1 MNTLVNH
8 TFEVENLRKDF
19 PILSR
24 EVNGKPLIYFDNGA
38 TAQKPQSVIDVVNRY
53 YSLENSN
60 IHRGVHTLSQEAT
73 SAYEEARRK
82 IQKYIGA
89 QLPEEVLFTKG
100 TTDGINLIAQTF
112 GKHFLKAGDEVVI
125 SAMEHHS
132 NIVPW
137 QMICEEKGAKLRI
150 IPIDDQGDLIMDEFK
165 QMLNSKTKLLSIT
178 HISNTLGTVNPVKEM
193 IDLAHEKNVP
203 VLVDGAQAVPHQKV
217 DVSAL
222 NCDFYAFSMH
232 KMFGPTGV
240 GILYGKKEWLDQ
252 LPPYQ
257 GGGDMIKT
265 VTFEKTTY
273 NELPHKFEAGTPNIA
288 GGIASGAAVD
298 YLNQLDWEA
307 VRLHEKDL
315 LDYATNQLN
324 QIEGLRFIGEAKV
337 KASVISFVVEGTH
350 AYDLGVIMDKIGV
363 AVRTGHH
370 CTQPLMDRFGILG
383 TVRASFAFY
392 NTKAEIDVFIK
403 ALNRAIKMLK

>member
-112 GKHFLKAGDEVVI
+112 GKHFLKAGDEVII

-150 IPIDDQGDLIMDEFK
+150 IPIDDQGDLIMD
-165 QMLNSKTKLLSIT
+165 
-178 HISNTLGTVNPVKEM
+178 
-193 IDLAHEKNVP
+193 
-203 VLVDGAQAVPHQKV
+203 
-217 DVSAL
+217 
-222 NCDFYAFSMH
+222 
-232 KMFGPTGV
+232 
-240 GILYGKKEWLDQ
+240 
-252 LPPYQ
+252 
-257 GGGDMIKT
+257 
-265 VTFEKTTY
+265 
-273 NELPHKFEAGTPNIA
+273 
-288 GGIASGAAVD
+288 
-298 YLNQLDWEA
+298 
-307 VRLHEKDL
+307 
-315 LDYATNQLN
+315 
-324 QIEGLRFIGEAKV
+324 
-337 KASVISFVVEGTH
+337 
-350 AYDLGVIMDKIGV
+350 
-363 AVRTGHH
+363 
-370 CTQPLMDRFGILG
+370 
-383 TVRASFAFY
+383 
-392 NTKAEIDVFIK
+392 
-403 ALNRAIKMLK
+403 